1 MFSIHP
7 HDLQVRRKRC
17 TQSVKALQKLV
28 HLSRNTCNICRHH
41 ETVLLAGADR
51 YGLQV
56 RTVMC
61 RNCGL
66 IYLADRLGAETYS
79 NFYADGSYRDLT
91 AKFSGQTSHLRVLQ
105 EDQLRYATRVIS
117 TLEEYHDIPSHR
129 LLLDVGGSAGLV
141 ASAVSSRFGC
151 AGTVLDPSVE
161 EVATAESNGLEGVVG
176 SLETY
181 QTDKTFDIIL
191 LCRSIEHLFDLR
203 SSLLNIRKLLSPNGV
218 FYCDIVDFP
227 ETCRTGGGPEAISKI
242 DHCYWLSQETAP
254 IIFASV
260 GFEIVSM
267 DVGSQSE
274 TVGFLLRPCLPST
287 SIQTPRIVIDALIRR
302 LREVNADWRLC
313 GATPRGLA
321 DRLRRTSYRT
331 KRRMIRLADALGIS
345 LEDANTVP
353 APEWRTLDPAANLTI
368 PHRSGQPGS

>member
-17 TQSVKALQKLV
+17 TQFVSALQKLV
-28 HLSRNTCNICRHH
+28 HSSPSACNICGNHDS
-41 ETVLLAGADR
+41 VLLAGADR
-51 YGLQV
+51 YGLRV

-66 IYLADRLGAETYS
+66 IYLADRLGADAYS
-79 NFYADGSYRDLT
+79 NFYADGSYRELT
-91 AKFSGQTSHLRVLQ
+91 AMFSGQAAHLRTLQ
-105 EDQLRYATRVIS
+105 EDQLSYATRVINA
-117 TLEEYHDIPSHR
+117 LEEYHDIPSHR

-141 ASAVSSRFGC
+141 ALAVSSRLGC

-161 EVATAESNGLEGVVG
+161 EVAAAESNGLEGVVG

-242 DHCYWLSQETAP
+242 DHCYWLAQETAP

-274 TVGFLLRPCLPST
+274 TVGFLLRPCLPS
-287 SIQTPRIVIDALIRR
+287 SRIKTPDIVINALIRR
-302 LREVNADWRLC
+302 LREISADWRLY
-313 GATPRGLA
+313 GATPRGLG
-321 DRLRRTSYRT
+321 DRLRRTSYRV
-331 KRRMIRLADALGIS
+331 KRRIHHLADALLGWS
-345 LEDANTVP
+345 EGAHAVP
-353 APEWRTLDPAANLTI
+353 VPERRPLDPAGNLTI
-368 PHRSGQPGS
+368 PQRYGEPGS